1 MKHNIW
7 VLIKIVITILLC
19 MGIVTFMYIHEGKSI
34 NKKELIIESDTIDT
48 VPKFYNKIAKDGIIE
63 ALEYHNILYPEIVYA
78 QAILET
84 GHFKS
89 IGCVKHNN
97 LFGLYNSR
105 TNQYHKFNHWE
116 ESVIAYKNWIQYRYK
131 PPEDYYDFLQRIN
144 YATDPTY
151 ISKVKQIVNKNGKRR
166 NTERDSITQW

>member
-1 MKHNIW
+1 MKSTVKTIIQVVPS
-7 VLIKIVITILLC
+7 VLVI
-19 MGIVTFMYIHEGKSI
+19 MAIVTLMYIHEGNSI
-34 NKKELIIESDTIDT
+34 NKKELIIESDTVDT
-48 VPKFYNKIAKDGIIE
+48 IPSFYNKLAKDGILE

-84 GHFKS
+84 GYFKS
-89 IGCVKHNN
+89 TGCIEHNN
-97 LFGLYNSR
+97 LFGLYNSK

-116 ESVIAYKNWIQYRYK
+116 ESIIAYKNWIQYRYK
-131 PPEDYYDFLQRIN
+131 PPEDYYVFLQRIN

-166 NTERDSITQW
+166 NIRRDSVPQW

>member
-1 MKHNIW
+1 MKDTIKTAIKVVPI
-7 VLIKIVITILLC
+7 VLVVMTV
-19 MGIVTFMYIHEGKSI
+19 VTLMYIYEGNSV

-48 VPKFYNKIAKDGIIE
+48 IPSFYNKIAQDGILE

-89 IGCVKHNN
+89 VGCVEHNN
-97 LFGLYNSR
+97 LFGLYNSK
-105 TNQYHKFNHWE
+105 TNQYHKFDHWE

-166 NTERDSITQW
+166 NIERDSITQW